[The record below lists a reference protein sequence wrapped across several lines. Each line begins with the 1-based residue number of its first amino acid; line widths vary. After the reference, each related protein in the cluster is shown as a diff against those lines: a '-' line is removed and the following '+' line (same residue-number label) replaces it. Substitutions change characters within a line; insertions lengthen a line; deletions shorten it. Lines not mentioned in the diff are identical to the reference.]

1 MTSLAGK
8 TVLYFEDQPEKV
20 RGIEEMLQKKL
31 GMEVLQAATRDQ
43 ARECVSNNRLDLI
56 ILDIRI
62 LNDDKPDEEG
72 RDWRRTGLYFLRD
85 LRAGKFPGVTPSGV
99 PVLVITCVVNTADV
113 AEILEAGNAN
123 GGECLYLAKPVRLPP
138 VENAVRKLIR

>member
-62 LNDDKPDEEG
+62 LNDDKPDE
-72 RDWRRTGLYFLRD
+72 
-85 LRAGKFPGVTPSGV
+85 
-99 PVLVITCVVNTADV
+99 
-113 AEILEAGNAN
+113 
-123 GGECLYLAKPVRLPP
+123 
-138 VENAVRKLIR
+138 